1 MAKLINVGFGNVVNS
16 RKIVAVVSPDA
27 APVKRM
33 IQSVK
38 GTRTLIDATQGRKT
52 KAVIVTSDD
61 YLVLSALQPET
72 IARRFSEAYGE
83 EMREEGNPRPG
94 EKDGEA
100 YFFRTK
106 EEFEQ
111 LILEDGLIEYAQYV
125 ENYYGTPRK
134 YVEEQLSAGKD
145 VILEIEIQG
154 AMKIREKFPDTL
166 LVFVC
171 PPSMEELKNRL
182 VGRGTETL
190 DVINGRLRR
199 AVEESRGMDKYDYL
213 LINDDLEE
221 CVDTLH
227 ETIRCERM
235 RTSRN
240 HDFVSRIQKEA
251 EAFL

>member
-1 MAKLINVGFGNVVNS
+1 MANRGILV
-16 RKIVAVVSPDA
+16 VVSGFSGA
-27 APVKRM
+27 G
-33 IQSVK
+33 K
-38 GTRTLIDATQGRKT
+38 GTLMKHLLEKYDNYALSISATTR
-52 KAVIVTSDD
+52 A
-61 YLVLSALQPET
+61 PRE
-72 IARRFSEAYGE
+72 GE
-83 EMREEGNPRPG
+83 EHGRE
-94 EKDGEA
+94 
-100 YFFRTK
+100 YFFHTK
-106 EEFEQ
+106 QEFEE
-111 LILEDGLIEYAQYV
+111 LILHDALIEYAQYV

-235 RTSRN
+235 RASRN

>member
-1 MAKLINVGFGNVVNS
+1 MQTKGVLV
-16 RKIVAVVSPDA
+16 VVSGFSGA
-27 APVKRM
+27 G
-33 IQSVK
+33 K
-38 GTRTLIDATQGRKT
+38 GTVMKALIEKYDNYALSVSATTR
-52 KAVIVTSDD
+52 S
-61 YLVLSALQPET
+61 
-72 IARRFSEAYGE
+72 
-83 EMREEGNPRPG
+83 PRPG
-94 EKDGEA
+94 EENGRE
-100 YFFRTK
+100 YFFLT
-106 EEFEQ
+106 ESQ
-111 LILEDGLIEYAQYV
+111 IEDMIRNDELIEHARYV
-125 ENYYGTPRK
+125 DHYYGTPRK
-134 YVEEQLSAGKD
+134 YVEDKMAAGKD

-199 AVEESRGMDKYDYL
+199 AVEESKGMDKYDYL

-235 RTSRN
+235 RASRN

>member
-1 MAKLINVGFGNVVNS
+1 M
-16 RKIVAVVSPDA
+16 
-27 APVKRM
+27 
-33 IQSVK
+33 
-38 GTRTLIDATQGRKT
+38 
-52 KAVIVTSDD
+52 
-61 YLVLSALQPET
+61 
-72 IARRFSEAYGE
+72 
-83 EMREEGNPRPG
+83 
-94 EKDGEA
+94 
-100 YFFRTK
+100 
-106 EEFEQ
+106 
-111 LILEDGLIEYAQYV
+111 

-171 PPSMEELKNRL
+171 PPSMGELKNRL

-199 AVEESRGMDKYDYL
+199 AVEESKGMDKYDYL

-235 RTSRN
+235 RASRN

>member
-1 MAKLINVGFGNVVNS
+1 MS
-16 RKIVAVVSPDA
+16 
-27 APVKRM
+27 
-33 IQSVK
+33 K
-38 GTRTLIDATQGRKT
+38 G
-52 KAVIVTSDD
+52 
-61 YLVLSALQPET
+61 
-72 IARRFSEAYGE
+72 
-83 EMREEGNPRPG
+83 
-94 EKDGEA
+94 

-111 LILEDGLIEYAQYV
+111 LIREDGLIEYAQYV

>member
-1 MAKLINVGFGNVVNS
+1 MNETSIKE
-16 RKIVAVVSPDA
+16 KISIEKVRLSLLTID
-27 APVKRM
+27 RWQD
-33 IQSVK
+33 IQ
-38 GTRTLIDATQGRKT
+38 
-52 KAVIVTSDD
+52 
-61 YLVLSALQPET
+61 
-72 IARRFSEAYGE
+72 RFL
-83 EMREEGNPRPG
+83 RNLDEGSL
-94 EKDGEA
+94 
-100 YFFRTK
+100 TK

-111 LILEDGLIEYAQYV
+111 LIREDGLIEYAQYV
-125 ENYYGTPRK
+125 KNYYGTPRK

-227 ETIRCERM
+227 ETIRC
-235 RTSRN
+235 

>member
-1 MAKLINVGFGNVVNS
+1 M
-16 RKIVAVVSPDA
+16 DA
-27 APVKRM
+27 SLNLRQLVDDFFLF
-33 IQSVK
+33 IQSK
-38 GTRTLIDATQGRKT
+38 
-52 KAVIVTSDD
+52 S
-61 YLVLSALQPET
+61 
-72 IARRFSEAYGE
+72 
-83 EMREEGNPRPG
+83 
-94 EKDGEA
+94 
-100 YFFRTK
+100 
-106 EEFEQ
+106 
-111 LILEDGLIEYAQYV
+111 
-125 ENYYGTPRK
+125 
-134 YVEEQLSAGKD
+134 
-145 VILEIEIQG
+145 IEIYNEFSLQHELG
-154 AMKIREKFPDTL
+154 IFLREKLPDYRIQFERNVSYFTPDNKTIKKEIDIIIFNEDKSEKYAIEL
-166 LVFVC
+166 KCPLNGQYPEQMYSFVKDIKF
-171 PPSMEELKNRL
+171 MEELKNRL

>member
-1 MAKLINVGFGNVVNS
+1 MDKKGILI
-16 RKIVAVVSPDA
+16 VVSGF
-27 APVKRM
+27 
-33 IQSVK
+33 SGSGK
-38 GTRTLIDATQGRKT
+38 GTLMKALMKKYPENYALSISATTR
-52 KAVIVTSDD
+52 
-61 YLVLSALQPET
+61 QPREGET
-72 IARRFSEAYGE
+72 
-83 EMREEGNPRPG
+83 
-94 EKDGEA
+94 DGKE
-100 YFFRTK
+100 YFFISK
-106 EEFEQ
+106 EEFEKM
-111 LILEDGLIEYAQYV
+111 IANSELIEYAKYV
-125 ENYYGTPRK
+125 ENYYGTPCD
-134 YVEEQLSAGKD
+134 YVERQLEAGKD